1 MENKTYSDELYHH
14 GIRGMKWGVRRY
26 QNKDGTLTNAG
37 KKRQRSMSDDARE
50 VKNIR
55 KKKVSQMSNAELR
68 KLNERQQL
76 EQTHYKLNPS
86 AVSKGLKVAG
96 AIAGTMGTIL
106 ALKNN
111 GSQIINMGKPAVNK
125 IIDVAGNMVMND
137 LSKGLSKKF

>member
-1 MENKTYSDELYHH
+1 MEKKTYSDELYHH

-37 KKRQRSMSDDARE
+37 KKRQRGMSDDARE
-50 VKNIR
+50 AKNIR